1 MADKTVNYKQGSDN
15 LRPVTN
21 AKCVMLEGVGSVFNM
36 LNKNAVQLPLGIIA
50 QGSITSASRYSS
62 TKASGMA
69 TSVVMKEAFVAPY
82 VGVTFNVSIDS
93 ELSGLHIIV
102 YYGYNEGMS
111 STTSNVSKYSSKE
124 LASGDSFMFP
134 IDNESVSGG
143 YDKSRYYYRIGFFSS
158 TLSLTADDIK
168 EFIRLGYI
176 AVTYTEHSGNVV
188 ARNPRSTEI
197 IEISKTFSSSTP
209 RHRNFVF
216 SHISDTHAHAIALE
230 NALKYSQVI
239 NSQGLFLTGDVVS
252 QSSYDGYGYV
262 HELCKDYGCPS
273 FLTTGNHDGVGV
285 SSLASFN
292 DLFFASMSKTFGYS
306 RSSGAGYYYKDL
318 STPKIR
324 VIAMDCCDSSASY
337 RINSIGTTQITW
349 LQNTLSSTPSGYGV
363 IILLHQPLGNP
374 TAESRSA
381 HPSFA
386 KYPELSS
393 SDINWT
399 GASAVR
405 AAVDNF
411 IAGGGEFIMY
421 CCGHFHADIVGAI
434 SGTSHTQLMACIG
447 SPNGIQDMQNDIC
460 SLGDGIGKTQDLFN
474 AYVIDRT
481 RKTVRV
487 VRIGANV
494 CEDLSERLVEEFQ
507 YS

>member
-1 MADKTVNYKQGSDN
+1 MIDKSYSIVAGTDR
-15 LRPVTN
+15 LRPMTN
-21 AKCVMLEGVGSVFNM
+21 EKCVMMAGVGS
-36 LNKNAVQLPLGIIA
+36 LHNAINGALELPLGIIA
-50 QGSITSASRYSS
+50 QGSIGTNSIYSTS
-62 TKASGMA
+62 KENGMA

-82 VGVTFNVSIDS
+82 VGVTFTAHIDR
-93 ELSGLHIIV
+93 ELEGVKIKV

-111 STTSNVSKYSSKE
+111 STTSNVSKYSSGL
-124 LASGDSFMFP
+124 LANGDSFTFP
-134 IDNESVSGG
+134 IDSESVSSG

-168 EFIRLGYI
+168 ECIRLGYI
-176 AVTYTEHSGNVV
+176 AVTYREHSGNVV
-188 ARNPRSTEI
+188 TRNPRSTEI
-197 IEISKTFSSSTP
+197 IEVSKTFSSSTP

-216 SHISDTHAHAIALE
+216 THLSDTHAHAIALS
-230 NALKYSQVI
+230 NALKYSQAI
-239 NSQGLFLTGDVVS
+239 NSQGLFLTGDVVA

-262 HELCKDYGCPS
+262 HEFCKDYGFPT

-292 DLFFASMSKTFGYS
+292 NMFFADMEATFGYQ
-306 RSSGAGYYYKDL
+306 RVSGLGYYFMDL

-381 HPSFA
+381 HPAFA
-386 KYPELSS
+386 KYPDLSS
-393 SDINWT
+393 SDINWS
-399 GASAVR
+399 GASSVR
-405 AAVDNF
+405 SAVDNF
-411 IAGGGEFIMY
+411 IGDGGEFIMY
-421 CCGHFHADIVGAI
+421 CCGHFHADIVGLI
-434 SGTSHTQLMACIG
+434 SDTTHPQLMACIG

-460 SLGDGIGKTQDLFN
+460 SLGDGIGKAQDLFN